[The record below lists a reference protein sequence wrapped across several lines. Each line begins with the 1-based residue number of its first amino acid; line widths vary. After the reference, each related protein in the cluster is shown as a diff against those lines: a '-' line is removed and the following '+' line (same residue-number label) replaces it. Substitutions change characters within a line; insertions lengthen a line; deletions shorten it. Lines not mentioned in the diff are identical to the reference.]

1 MNSFD
6 NIRTLL
12 IEQKQEFSKQD
23 LGVERERLSDIK
35 KYKNTP
41 YHIIISG
48 LRRAGKSTLLAQ
60 TAHEFYPQNNYFFVN
75 FEDERFLNFMVSDFN
90 QLHELLIELFGSQK
104 IFFLD
109 EIQNIEGWERF
120 ISRMVKSGYK
130 FYITGSNASLLSQEL
145 GTKLT
150 GRYIPMEL
158 LPFSFEEY
166 LKFHELSFPKLN
178 LLTTIQRGKLKKE
191 FAKYLIS

>member
-1 MNSFD
+1 
-6 NIRTLL
+6 
-12 IEQKQEFSKQD
+12 
-23 LGVERERLSDIK
+23 
-35 KYKNTP
+35 
-41 YHIIISG
+41 
-48 LRRAGKSTLLAQ
+48 
-60 TAHEFYPQNNYFFVN
+60 
-75 FEDERFLNFMVSDFN
+75 MVSDFN

-150 GRYIPMEL
+150 GLYIPMEL

-191 FAKYLIS
+191 FAKYLISGGIPQSLQYPELPIHKTLYDDIIYRDIGARNKLTDIKPLKELSFYLMSNIASLVSFNKLKELLKLGRDRKSVV